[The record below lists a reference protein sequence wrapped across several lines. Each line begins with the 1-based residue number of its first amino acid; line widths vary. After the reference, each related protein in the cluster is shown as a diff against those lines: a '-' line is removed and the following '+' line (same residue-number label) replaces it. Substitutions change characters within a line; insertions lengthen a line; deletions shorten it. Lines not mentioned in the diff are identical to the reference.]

1 MAYSQVWYFP
11 EANMRFVTLTA
22 IMTLSSSAAFAGSID
37 SVMTHSNISP
47 SQTLIICQNCP
58 PPPKPQTVTREDEP
72 KWTPGAQNIEI
83 RDINGTKKRLSKEAW
98 FGGSPVLFVTKAP
111 GEEGTNT
118 AATQP
123 MPGVDNGSTT
133 AALTEQ
139 KPAMPMDGK
148 AAAEGS
154 MAPEDGAMAKA
165 NMAAPDAA
173 APMEPKKVPDAEAA
187 MAPEGN
193 DAMAKPEDGM
203 AMQADVNKTDAFKN
217 MKMRV
222 N

>member
-1 MAYSQVWYFP
+1 
-11 EANMRFVTLTA
+11 MRFVTLTA

-37 SVMTHSNISP
+37 SVMTESNISP

-58 PPPKPQTVTREDEP
+58 PPPKPQKVTRDDEP
-72 KWTPGAQNIEI
+72 KWKPGAENIEI
-83 RDINGTKKRLSKEAW
+83 RDINGAKKRFSKEAW

-111 GEEGTNT
+111 GEAGTDT

-123 MPGVDNGSTT
+123 MPGVDPASTT

-139 KPAMPMDGK
+139 NAAMPMDGK
-148 AAAEGS
+148 VAAEGE

-165 NMAAPDAA
+165 NMATPETA

-187 MAPEGN
+187 MET
-193 DAMAKPEDGM
+193 
-203 AMQADVNKTDAFKN
+203 DVNKTDAFKN